1 MAKTIKN
8 IKHKK
13 GGDETF
19 LSKFSIE
26 DRLPQKYHTLTGIL
40 LIALVFLIFFS
51 PMYFGG
57 KTFQSGDI
65 LTSYSFKNY
74 VKQESEHLWN
84 PYIFCGMPSAMS
96 FGPSRW
102 YDFFSFAYNGVK
114 NSVSQIASVPYAAV
128 TFHLFILALTT
139 FLFMRFFKAGLLIS
153 LLVSLVT
160 VFSTGIIVFVYIGH
174 VTKLAVLAFYPL
186 LFLLLLKMQK
196 EIKLIHFILLIIG
209 IHLLLEPLHV
219 QIIFYTFFSIGIYF
233 IYYLFHYLKAKDH
246 QHLMNLLKSAG
257 VFVAALVIALL
268 MSYDNYMQ
276 TYEYTPYSTRGT
288 KGILENQTSQK
299 EQSDFYDYATSWSFS
314 PGEVLT
320 FIVPSFYG
328 FGNSTYYGELSNF
341 QSVPVNTYF
350 GQMPFVDVPMYMGVI
365 IFFLGLI
372 SIIINWKLPF
382 VRFLTILIS
391 LSLLISFGK
400 TFSPIFNLMFYYFP
414 FFDKFRVPSMILV
427 LVQISFPVL
436 AGLSLMRFKEM
447 LEEKE
452 IKWGL
457 YLKRM
462 TIIFGAVFIVSVL
475 LNSSLSDWFKNRIID
490 SGAKGERLKP
500 IYDYMASMFTTDL
513 FINLAL
519 IALVCLIIYFFIKK
533 KISFDT
539 LTIFILALSLFDLMR
554 IDLRAENYINNPEVK
569 DSFQKPSYVQ
579 EIQAMKDKEPFR
591 LLNLKQDGTP
601 GSFNSNQDFHVYF
614 LLEDFYGYSG
624 IKPRS
629 YQDFIDVVGPANK
642 TLWRMLNVKYI
653 VTEKPVNFPGLK
665 EVDINQHSVL
675 YINQNAL
682 PRVYFIDWIAT
693 EPALDFLEMVKRDEF
708 DPQKVGFLENG
719 TLKVEKPDSS
729 AFIHITKY
737 SDEEIS
743 LNVKASGNNFLFVG
757 DTYFPKGWEV
767 KIDGEIANI
776 YKIDHGFMGIVVPK
790 GTHKVNFIY
799 APKSYYIGKN
809 ISLTLN
815 SFLLIGLLFAAFTN
829 YKKSKKDDVALSE

>member
-8 IKHKK
+8 IKNKRA
-13 GGDETF
+13 EQATF
-19 LSKFSIE
+19 LSKFNIE
-26 DRLPQKYHTLTGIL
+26 EILPVKYHTITGIII
-40 LIALVFLIFFS
+40 IAVAFLIFFS

-65 LTSYSFKNY
+65 LTSYSFTNY
-74 VKQESEHLWN
+74 VKSESEHLWN
-84 PYIFCGMPSAMS
+84 PYMFCGMPSAMS
-96 FGPSRW
+96 FGPNRW
-102 YDFFSFAYNGVK
+102 YDFVSFAYNGVK
-114 NSVSQIASVPYAAV
+114 NSVSDIASVPYAAV
-128 TFHLFILALTT
+128 TFHLFILALTS
-139 FLFMRFFKAGLLIS
+139 FLFMRFFKAGLL
-153 LLVSLVT
+153 VSLFVSLMT

-186 LFLLLLKMQK
+186 LFLLLLQMQK
-196 EIKLIHFILLIIG
+196 KIKLIHFILLIIG

-233 IYYLFHYLKAKDH
+233 IYYLFHFIKTKDN
-246 QHLMNLLKSAG
+246 QHLMNLIKSAG
-257 VFVAALVIALL
+257 IFITALVIALL

-299 EQSDFYDYATSWSFS
+299 EQSDFYDYATSWSFL

-328 FGNSTYYGELSNF
+328 FGNSTYNGELSNF
-341 QSVPVNTYF
+341 QNVPVNTYF

-382 VRFLTILIS
+382 IRFLTILIAI
-391 LSLLISFGK
+391 SLLISFGK

-427 LVQISFPVL
+427 LVQVSFPVL
-436 AGLSLMRFKEM
+436 AGLALMRFKEM
-447 LEEKE
+447 LEEKD

-462 TIIFGAVFIVSVL
+462 TIIFGAVFIISVL
-475 LNSSLSDWFKNRIID
+475 LNSPISDWFKNRIID

-513 FINLAL
+513 YMNFAL
-519 IALVCLIIYFFIKK
+519 IALVCLGSYFFIKK
-533 KISFDT
+533 RISFDT

-554 IDLRAENYINNPEVK
+554 IDLRAENYVSNPEVK
-569 DSFQKPSYVQ
+569 DSFQKPSYVR

-601 GSFNSNQDFHVYF
+601 GSFSSNQDFHVYF

-629 YQDFIDVVGPANK
+629 YQDFIDVVGPANE

-675 YINQNAL
+675 YINHNAL
-682 PRVYFIDWIAT
+682 PRVYFIDSIAT
-693 EPALDFLEMVKRDEF
+693 KPALDFLEMVKQDAF

-719 TLKVEKPDSS
+719 TLNVEKSDSS
-729 AFIHITKY
+729 AFIHLTKY
-737 SDEEIS
+737 TDEEIS
-743 LNVKASGNNFLFVG
+743 LNVNASGKNFLFVG
-757 DTYFPKGWEV
+757 DTYFPKGWEA
-767 KIDGEIANI
+767 KIDGDRTNI
-776 YKIDHGFMGIVVPK
+776 YKVDHGFMGIVVTK
-790 GTHKVNFIY
+790 GMHKVNFIY

-829 YKKSKKDDVALSE
+829 YKKSRKDDRALSK